1 MSVLNHV
8 SSDPALFKKEKN
20 YEERCKIIGKNKK
33 DYEKKKLLPFFGLH
47 ENAVSRNVDLGSAK
61 FFIL

>member
-33 DYEKKKLLPFFGLH
+33 DYEKKNCCLFLDYMRML
-47 ENAVSRNVDLGSAK
+47 SAEM
-61 FFIL
+61 